1 MSELEMITVPQAA
14 QRLHVAPNTIYNWIT
29 DGRLTYADGLLRVG
43 GRTLFHWP
51 TLRTRALSGL
61 LDPARGLRREGLA
74 RL

>member
-14 QRLHVAPNTIYNWIT
+14 RQLHVAPNTIYNWIS

-51 TLRTRALSGL
+51 TLRTRALGGL
-61 LDPARGLRREGLA
+61 LDPARGLRRVGLA
-74 RL
+74 RV